1 MTGHTYFQIVTSAVL
16 DPVIDGQRDPDV
28 GAGVADDILP
38 VDQVAGDRER
48 PVDGMEDEVVAAAA
62 AEA

>member
-1 MTGHTYFQIVTSAVL
+1 M
-16 DPVIDGQRDPDV
+16 IDGQRDPDV